1 MDRAARRDL
10 IEQLRERTRQME
22 SAGRLAMCPADRSA
36 DDDLSLPDLLTGRR
50 LPPGWLIEWR
60 GIGEGSGAETL
71 ALAVA
76 GSAISPWGRLVVID
90 PTGEFYAPGAAS
102 WGVALDR
109 IVVLRPKDSQA
120 VWWSWE
126 QVLRGES
133 RVVVWGRVPTGGEQE
148 WMRLRWAA
156 RRSGNSGF
164 LLPMLPAVVPT
175 KPDLRLLVRP
185 VPTRRSPKSLER
197 RWRVEVLSAGGSI
210 HGKAADVV
218 LSHETNLVR
227 PVAELADST
236 VSVSPTHARTG

>member
-1 MDRAARRDL
+1 MDHTARREL

-22 SAGRLAMCPADRSA
+22 SACRGTGSPADQFA
-36 DDDLSLPDLLTGRR
+36 DNLSLPELLTGRR

-60 GIGEGSGAETL
+60 SSGEGSGAETL

-76 GSAISPWGRLVVID
+76 GSAISPRGRLVVID

-109 IVVLRPKDSQA
+109 VIVLRPKDPRA
-120 VWWSWE
+120 AWWCWE

-133 RVVVWGRVPTGGEQE
+133 RVVVWGHVPPGGEQE

-164 LLPMLPAVVPT
+164 LLPMLPAAAPI

-185 VPTRRSPKSLER
+185 LPTHRSSKSPQR
-197 RWRVEVLSAGGSI
+197 RWRIEVLSASGSI

-227 PVAELADST
+227 LVAELAHPT
-236 VSVSPTHARTG
+236 ASVSPVHAGTG